1 MEFEGIIT
9 MMGKEEAVGQNNLR
23 KLTFV
28 LEEDTDKEY
37 KGSVAIDI
45 FGDKV
50 DIMKDFK
57 QWEKVRASLNFR
69 AREYNGKRYNGV
81 SARRVDKADG
91 ATASSSPSAPA
102 DDDLPF

>member
-9 MMGKEEAVGQNNLR
+9 MMWKEETVWQNNLK

-45 FGDKV
+45 FGDK
-50 DIMKDFK
+50 IEMISWFK
-57 QWEKVRASLNFR
+57 QGDKVKAGINLR
-69 AREYNGKRYNGV
+69 AREYNGRRFNGV
-81 SARRVDKADG
+81 SARRVDKSEW
-91 ATASSSPSAPA
+91 ATANSNPSAPA